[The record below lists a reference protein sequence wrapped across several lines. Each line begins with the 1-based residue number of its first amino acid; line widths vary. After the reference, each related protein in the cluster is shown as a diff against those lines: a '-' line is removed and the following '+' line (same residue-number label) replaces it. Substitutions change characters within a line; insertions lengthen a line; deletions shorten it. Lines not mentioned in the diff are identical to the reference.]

1 MGRAQNVLIM
11 KSKIAIGVLVVV
23 CIVLGV
29 MLSREKEQAEQQQKK
44 ASTEIGELTTKRDL
58 LQNKLGDQEAVNA
71 KLTNDVMAARE
82 QVKNLEGTLT
92 KARED
97 IQAGQLAQQ
106 AAQQRINNLQEQLTA
121 SKSETAMARQQN
133 VDLAAKSQQEIA
145 ARDAR
150 INDLNSNNDELT
162 KKISGLNISIQGLE
176 KNIVE
181 TERKLAAAEGDREF
195 LVKEL
200 KRLQAE
206 KAELEQRMKDLAYLR
221 DQVRQLR
228 EELNIARRLDWIRRG
243 IYGAGEIKKGSQ
255 IMQEALTQ
263 PKASQPGHSLEVE
276 ITRDG
281 AVKVA
286 PGTNAPPPA
295 PKPQ

>member
-1 MGRAQNVLIM
+1 M
-11 KSKIAIGVLVVV
+11 KSKIAIGVLVVICV
-23 CIVLGV
+23 VLGLS
-29 MLSREKEQAEQQQKK
+29 LSRTKKEGERQKQQAS
-44 ASTEIGELTTKRDL
+44 AEISQLTTKSDL

-71 KLTNDVMAARE
+71 KLTNDVLAARE
-82 QVKNLEGTLT
+82 QIRNLEGTLT

-97 IQAGQLAQQ
+97 IQAGQQAQQ
-106 AAQQRINNLQEQLTA
+106 AAQQRISSLQEQLTA
-121 SKSETAMARQQN
+121 SQRETATAKQQN

-162 KKISGLNISIQGLE
+162 KKINGLNVSIQGLE

-181 TERKLAAAEGDREF
+181 TARKLAAAEGDREF

-206 KAELEQRMKDLAYLR
+206 KAELEQRMKDLAFLR
-221 DQVRQLR
+221 EQVQQLR
-228 EELNIARRLDWIRRG
+228 AELNVARRLDWIRRG

-255 IMQEALTQ
+255 IMQESLSQ
-263 PKASQPGHSLEVE
+263 PKPGQPGHNLEVE